1 MEKLLHERLRET
13 TDLCC
18 TGEMIAH
25 VIGIG
30 PLRCKGL
37 TCDECVKILMS
48 KLGDEIE
55 KYYIPRPR
63 FEDGEPVQFGD
74 EVELHYKGGGCD
86 KGVMQS
92 FHPNRGT
99 VWMLSFVGWDH
110 ERLVRY
116 DSESDVLKRPASKVL
131 DADGVEIKV
140 GDTVWSTGGGRHG
153 TVESVPG
160 LTKFDKV
167 SARNCT
173 VLWDG
178 NICADWCQGEKLT
191 HREPDSLAKAM
202 ERFQSI
208 LEDKDGLDY
217 EVEEKLWD
225 VHKRLTALI
234 ERGA

>member
-37 TCDECVKILMS
+37 TCNECVKILMS

-74 EVELHYKGGGCD
+74 ATAEIEKVEAILYEATGTFELHMKKGSGC
-86 KGVMQS
+86 
-92 FHPNRGT
+92 GT
-99 VWMLSFVGWDH
+99 TVCIY
-110 ERLVRY
+110 EKNELV
-116 DSESDVLKRPASKVL
+116 KRRIPKVF

-140 GDTVWSTGGGRHG
+140 GDTVWNLDNIKRSATVSKIYHG
-153 TVESVPG
+153 EYSGATCVRCVDEDG
-160 LTKFDKV
+160 K
-167 SARNCT
+167 
-173 VLWDG
+173 VLWDKYP
-178 NICADWCQGEKLT
+178 CKLT
-191 HREPDSLAKAM
+191 HREPDSLKN
-202 ERFQSI
+202 
-208 LEDKDGLDY
+208 
-217 EVEEKLWD
+217 VESDSQLPSY
-225 VHKRLTALI
+225 AY
-234 ERGA
+234 